1 MKYLDKIS
9 FKDEK
14 AIFASWEEIASRPN
28 LTKEER
34 ARYEY
39 EWKKYNDY
47 FNTMDYAKKKA
58 TVAGY
63 VEGRAEAK
71 LETAKHLK
79 NMGIS
84 MDVIVKTKGLTVDE
98 IKQL

>member
-47 FNTMDYAKKKA
+47 FNTMDYAKK
-58 TVAGY
+58 
-63 VEGRAEAK
+63 
-71 LETAKHLK
+71 
-79 NMGIS
+79 
-84 MDVIVKTKGLTVDE
+84 
-98 IKQL
+98 